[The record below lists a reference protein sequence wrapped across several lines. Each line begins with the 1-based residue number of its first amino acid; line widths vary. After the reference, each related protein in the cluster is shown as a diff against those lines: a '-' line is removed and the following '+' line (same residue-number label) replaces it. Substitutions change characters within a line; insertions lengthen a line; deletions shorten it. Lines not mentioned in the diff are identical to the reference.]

1 MIAAP
6 LTKTFLSPNLGSV
19 KGRGDKSHAAHAM
32 LVKTRSAFSPNM
44 IHQCW
49 PVKPATLGR
58 GEFEG
63 GLGWVGMLSMHD
75 RPRGIRLR
83 SVSQEN
89 MDTGDTISYSDLAKS
104 GDLDLDRKR

>member
-1 MIAAP
+1 MQF
-6 LTKTFLSPNLGSV
+6 KHDQSV
-19 KGRGDKSHAAHAM
+19 LACQTGHG
-32 LVKTRSAFSPNM
+32 
-44 IHQCW
+44 Q
-49 PVKPATLGR
+49 GR

-63 GLGWVGMLSMHD
+63 GLGWVGMPGMHE
-75 RPRGIRLR
+75 RPEGIRLR

>member
-1 MIAAP
+1 MLA
-6 LTKTFLSPNLGSV
+6 V
-19 KGRGDKSHAAHAM
+19 KAG
-32 LVKTRSAFSPNM
+32 T
-44 IHQCW
+44 QQ
-49 PVKPATLGR
+49 GR

-63 GLGWVGMLSMHD
+63 GLGWVGMPLMHE
-75 RPRGIRLR
+75 RPEGIRLR

>member
-1 MIAAP
+1 
-6 LTKTFLSPNLGSV
+6 
-19 KGRGDKSHAAHAM
+19 M
-32 LVKTRSAFSPNM
+32 LVKTRSAFGPNM

-49 PVKPATLGR
+49 PVKPAALGR

-63 GLGWVGMLSMHD
+63 GLGWVGMPSMHD